1 MTTLITERYLTCT
14 EGGSNKQYLARLTE
28 EGGAFRVLCHYG
40 AIGARLASTEKYAGG
55 DRAKAELALARVV
68 GEKLAK
74 GYRETTLPAA
84 LALEGAASPAVPV
97 QILQPTEGLPP
108 RFGAQLAGER
118 EGDPLAA
125 AIADPVRFQV
135 EEKYDGF
142 RALIAISPDRS
153 IAIRNRHGEDKGRIG
168 NAPHLEAAL
177 RALADR
183 IPQLYE
189 GTLIDGELVG
199 EDWAETA
206 HLLGAAGKTDT
217 RLRFVAFDL
226 PFARGVDLRALSL
239 SERRLGLET
248 LFTDIGHQISVA
260 PRLTPAAD
268 LLDQIWARG
277 GEGLIVKELA
287 APYLSGNRSSW
298 SKLKRIQTADAVV
311 VGREPGKGKYAGM
324 TGALILGQYRAGQL
338 VEITRVSG
346 MSDAERA
353 RLSDADL
360 GRVVEFAFQDRT
372 ADSYRH
378 PRFVRLRDD
387 KVATDCRWES
397 STRD

>member
-1 MTTLITERYLTCT
+1 M
-14 EGGSNKQYLARLTE
+14 
-28 EGGAFRVLCHYG
+28 
-40 AIGARLASTEKYAGG
+40 
-55 DRAKAELALARVV
+55 
-68 GEKLAK
+68 
-74 GYRETTLPAA
+74 
-84 LALEGAASPAVPV
+84 
-97 QILQPTEGLPP
+97 
-108 RFGAQLAGER
+108 
-118 EGDPLAA
+118 
-125 AIADPVRFQV
+125 
-135 EEKYDGF
+135 
-142 RALIAISPDRS
+142 
-153 IAIRNRHGEDKGRIG
+153 
-168 NAPHLEAAL
+168 
-177 RALADR
+177 
-183 IPQLYE
+183 
-189 GTLIDGELVG
+189 
-199 EDWAETA
+199 
-206 HLLGAAGKTDT
+206 
-217 RLRFVAFDL
+217 DL
-226 PFARGVDLRALSL
+226 PFARGVDLRTLSL

-248 LFTDIGHQISVA
+248 LFADIGHPISVA

-311 VGREPGKGKYAGM
+311 VGREPGKGKYTGM